1 MMSVNKDMIK
11 LLELLKRRDISTYEL
26 IGMLVDGLEKRLEL
40 FDYNATE
47 KELQDDLSLIEEL
60 NRLSWKV
67 TITDNGR

>member
-1 MMSVNKDMIK
+1 MSVNKDMIK